1 MIKFTLK
8 CDQDHSF
15 ESWFSSG
22 DAFETLLSAGHL
34 SCAVCGSQDVKKSL
48 MAPRV
53 RPARNAQAQD
63 TPEPA
68 DETADVPTARSAS
81 GSVAL
86 SQPGSE
92 AEAALLKLRKEVEK
106 NSDYVGG
113 NFAKEARAM
122 HLGDAPERSIYGT
135 AKVEEAKALIEDGV
149 SVLPL
154 PFIPKESTN

>member
-8 CDQDHSF
+8 CDQGHSF

-34 SCAVCGSQDVKKSL
+34 NCAVCGTQDVKKSL

-53 RPARNAQAQD
+53 RPARNALDQGVSEH
-63 TPEPA
+63 TLEPTS
-68 DETADVPTARSAS
+68 ETEAGPM
-81 GSVAL
+81 AL

-135 AKVEEAKALIEDGV
+135 AKVEDAKALIEDGV

-154 PFIPKESTN
+154 PFIPKESSN